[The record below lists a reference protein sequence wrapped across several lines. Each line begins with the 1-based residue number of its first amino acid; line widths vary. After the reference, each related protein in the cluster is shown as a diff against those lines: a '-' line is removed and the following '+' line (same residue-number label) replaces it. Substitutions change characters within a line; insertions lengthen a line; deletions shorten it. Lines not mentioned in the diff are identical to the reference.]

1 MGVSNSRNTGLAI
14 GRVRFWRRRLSGRQ
28 GRVVDPLEVSG
39 GRVCDVVSLDYDEEG
54 RGEMS
59 TSPIYVA
66 GLERSGTS
74 LTYALLGSHSNIAMS
89 RRTNLW
95 THFYDQYGDLSRPEN
110 LNRCLEVM
118 MTYKRLRK
126 LEPDW
131 QRLRADFEDGEPTY
145 GRLFSLLE
153 QQYASKLGKPRW
165 GDKSL
170 DTERYTEPI
179 LEAFPQA
186 KILHMIRDP
195 RDRFASSLARW
206 KVRRGG
212 VGVGSAE
219 WLRSAEIAR
228 ANVDRHPDNY
238 MIVQYEALVSDP
250 TRVLRDICSFIGEP
264 YEEEMLSMD
273 GARVFKQEGGN
284 SSYGSMAPGEI
295 TPRSIGK
302 YRTVLSD
309 QQIHYVQRTA
319 GVVMDE
325 FGYDAEDM
333 SFGPFQKMVFFAVR
347 LPLEHSRASAWR
359 VREAYLDRKGR
370 EVPSYRRVDMSP
382 QGS

>member
-1 MGVSNSRNTGLAI
+1 MT
-14 GRVRFWRRRLSGRQ
+14 
-28 GRVVDPLEVSG
+28 
-39 GRVCDVVSLDYDEEG
+39 
-54 RGEMS
+54 

-74 LTYALLGSHSNIAMS
+74 LAYALLGSHPNIAMT

-95 THFYDQYGDLSRPEN
+95 THFYGQYGDLSRPEN
-110 LNRCLEVM
+110 LTRCLEVM

-131 QRLRADFEDGEPTY
+131 EKLRADFEDGEATY
-145 GRLFSLLE
+145 GRLFALLE

-212 VGVGSAE
+212 VGVGTAE

-228 ANVDRHPDNY
+228 ANVDRHPCNY

-250 TRVLRDICSFIGEP
+250 SRVLKDICSFIGEP
-264 YEEEMLSMD
+264 YEGEMLSMG
-273 GARVFKQEGGN
+273 GAQVFRREGGN
-284 SSYGSMAPGEI
+284 SSYGSMEPGEI

-302 YRTVLSD
+302 YRTVLND

-319 GVVMDE
+319 GAVMSE
-325 FGYDAEDM
+325 FEYEAERM
-333 SFGPFQKMVFFAVR
+333 SPGPLQKMVFFAFR
-347 LPLEHSRASAWR
+347 LPLEHSRAAAWR

-370 EVPSYRRVDMSP
+370 EVPSYRRVEASP